1 MRNKFISLIILD
13 VFAFIL
19 GTTMTIMTISNG
31 FTIIVSIH
39 LNLIF
44 ISILIF
50 YYQLISHRSK
60 WIYNVS
66 QIITLSYILSVFC
79 IFAVLRTESYL
90 LKRISPYNDENLQN
104 YFNKKKTFSLMYLML
119 IFSLIVIV
127 FIMRNTK
134 GVKHIDWVVE

>member
-19 GTTMTIMTISNG
+19 GTTMTIMTIANG

-66 QIITLSYILSVFC
+66 QIITLSYILSVFY
-79 IFAVLRTESYL
+79 IFAILRTESYL

-134 GVKHIDWVVE
+134 GVKHIDWVDE